1 MENQDH
7 PESIFDSLF
16 NKGDFEIVLERI
28 FLLLDAASLEAC
40 GLVCKRWRKFILRL
54 FQRKVRYKTTQILL
68 KSI

>member
-7 PESIFDSLF
+7 PESIFDSLL

-40 GLVCKRWRKFILRL
+40 ALVCKKWRKFILRL
-54 FQRKVRYKTTQILL
+54 FQRKVRI
-68 KSI
+68 SNSF